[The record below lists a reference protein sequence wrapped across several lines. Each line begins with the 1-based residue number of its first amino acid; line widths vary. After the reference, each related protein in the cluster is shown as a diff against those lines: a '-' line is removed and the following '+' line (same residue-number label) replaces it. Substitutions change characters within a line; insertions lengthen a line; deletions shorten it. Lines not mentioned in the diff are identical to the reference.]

1 MSCKRLK
8 RDDCGKDSVDM
19 DDPFA
24 ALSCND
30 IATFFQEGSNL
41 IHRPTSSDHAS
52 PSASAG
58 SGSGQVQEEEAN
70 ATEDNFFE
78 IDFNSY
84 FQSAEFGKD
93 ECDEKNTTT
102 NIHEFTNMHGDEHYF
117 LGGVLARDRPT
128 TLKFKS
134 LALCPGPGE
143 SHLKLTDESP
153 KTTSNHAKGQEVH
166 DRKYQPTCRK
176 EGTAGL
182 LTHNR
187 PTHNSNC
194 SDSEADNSMTMYADA
209 FSENNE
215 DLGASPPSE
224 IDKHI
229 LDVSS
234 ENIQCFEQKDEL
246 REV

>member
-8 RDDCGKDSVDM
+8 RDDCAKDSVDM

-30 IATFFQEGSNL
+30 ITTFFQEGSNL
-41 IHRPTSSDHAS
+41 RRPTSSDH
-52 PSASAG
+52 G

-93 ECDEKNTTT
+93 GCDEKNTTT
-102 NIHEFTNMHGDEHYF
+102 NIHEFTNMHGDERYF
-117 LGGVLARDRPT
+117 LCGVLARDRPA

-134 LALCPGPGE
+134 LVLRPGSGE

-166 DRKYQPTCRK
+166 NRKYQPTC
-176 EGTAGL
+176 
-182 LTHNR
+182 
-187 PTHNSNC
+187 
-194 SDSEADNSMTMYADA
+194 
-209 FSENNE
+209 
-215 DLGASPPSE
+215 
-224 IDKHI
+224 
-229 LDVSS
+229 
-234 ENIQCFEQKDEL
+234 
-246 REV
+246 